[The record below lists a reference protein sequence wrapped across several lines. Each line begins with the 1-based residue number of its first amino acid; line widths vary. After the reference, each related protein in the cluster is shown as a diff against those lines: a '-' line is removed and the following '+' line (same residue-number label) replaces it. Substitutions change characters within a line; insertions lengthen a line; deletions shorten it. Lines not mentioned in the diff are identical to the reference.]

1 MSLRINQNIGA
12 LNVHRNLMN
21 TDNAMSK
28 SVNRLSSG
36 FRINGGADDPA
47 GLVISE
53 YLRAQVDGLGQAIA
67 NSNDAINLIKTA
79 EGALAEV
86 NNLLKSMRTLAVH
99 ASNTGVNSAEALAA
113 DQADIQS
120 AIASLNRIASTTMF
134 GDKRLLDGTS
144 GITGTSTN
152 GLITVTGGTAMTK
165 AGTYSVDI
173 TAVAT
178 RASVTSSA
186 RQVQQITAGA
196 AADNSKNT
204 ITGADFG
211 QLQFAG
217 DAVGGSTY
225 NIRIYANET
234 VQDVVDRI
242 NGDAFLS
249 QKITAGLD
257 AAGKLTFTTNT
268 LNATDGSLTV
278 QAINGQGASGTAA
291 IVEAFTGVTAA
302 SAMTS
307 AAVTASGSS
316 RLAKAETLTITDVTN
331 GNRSTSVSLQAG
343 DSLDTVVRKI
353 NSAVI
358 AAGVR
363 VQASLEEN
371 AKIVFTNTAYG
382 SAANARVTI
391 TSSITEA
398 ASTANLGI
406 GFVDELH
413 VASGGGGVGNYA
425 AAIGGTDVA
434 GTINGEDCTGVGQI
448 LTGNSGNAN
457 TAGLQLRA
465 AVNFTGTAVASVTVN
480 QGSLTF
486 QVGANAGQ
494 LISQSLTSVAAD
506 QLGTTATGLVTGARS
521 VADIDITTLDG
532 AQDAIKILDAA
543 IQQISTQ
550 RAQLGAFQR
559 NVLESNINSLG
570 IAKENLQASE
580 SSIRDADMAAEMVQF
595 TRHNIMMQ
603 AGTAMLAQANQL
615 PQQLLSLLR

>member
-152 GLITVTGGTAMTK
+152 GLITVTGCTAMTK

-406 GFVDELH
+406 GFVDERRGLH
-413 VASGGGGVGNYA
+413 RRWPDPDRQLRQRQHRRPAAPGGRQLHRHRRCQRDGQPGLAHLPGGRQRRPAHLAVADQRRRRPA
-425 AAIGGTDVA
+425 RHHRDRA
-434 GTINGEDCTGVGQI
+434 GDGRAQRRGHRHYHPGWRARCHQDPRRGDPADLHSACPTGRLPAQRAGKQHQLAGDCQGEP
-448 LTGNSGNAN
+448 
-457 TAGLQLRA
+457 AGLRK
-465 AVNFTGTAVASVTVN
+465 
-480 QGSLTF
+480 
-486 QVGANAGQ
+486 
-494 LISQSLTSVAAD
+494 
-506 QLGTTATGLVTGARS
+506 
-521 VADIDITTLDG
+521 LD
-532 AQDAIKILDAA
+532 
-543 IQQISTQ
+543 
-550 RAQLGAFQR
+550 
-559 NVLESNINSLG
+559 
-570 IAKENLQASE
+570 
-580 SSIRDADMAAEMVQF
+580 
-595 TRHNIMMQ
+595 
-603 AGTAMLAQANQL
+603 
-615 PQQLLSLLR
+615 P

>member
-1 MSLRINQNIGA
+1 M
-12 LNVHRNLMN
+12 
-21 TDNAMSK
+21 
-28 SVNRLSSG
+28 
-36 FRINGGADDPA
+36 
-47 GLVISE
+47 
-53 YLRAQVDGLGQAIA
+53 
-67 NSNDAINLIKTA
+67 
-79 EGALAEV
+79 
-86 NNLLKSMRTLAVH
+86 
-99 ASNTGVNSAEALAA
+99 
-113 DQADIQS
+113 
-120 AIASLNRIASTTMF
+120 
-134 GDKRLLDGTS
+134 
-144 GITGTSTN
+144 
-152 GLITVTGGTAMTK
+152 
-165 AGTYSVDI
+165 
-173 TAVAT
+173 
-178 RASVTSSA
+178 
-186 RQVQQITAGA
+186 
-196 AADNSKNT
+196 
-204 ITGADFG
+204 
-211 QLQFAG
+211 
-217 DAVGGSTY
+217 
-225 NIRIYANET
+225 
-234 VQDVVDRI
+234 DRI

-521 VADIDITTLDG
+521 VADIDITTLM

-543 IQQISTQ
+543 IQQISTSVPNW
-550 RAQLGAFQR
+550 APSSATCWKATSTVGDCH
-559 NVLESNINSLG
+559 
-570 IAKENLQASE
+570 ENLQASE
-580 SSIRDADMAAEMVQF
+580 SSIRDADMAAEMAVHPSQHHDAG
-595 TRHNIMMQ
+595 RHRD
-603 AGTAMLAQANQL
+603 AGQLTAVAAAPVAPAVVRGAPRTTCAALSDAQIPVCA
-615 PQQLLSLLR
+615 PPRAGARVARLRPR